1 MITTSRSKPRRSRL
15 RSRPGSIRRSPR
27 DWSKILVF
35 TVGELGSGGTGDR
48 TRRQVFESAMIMIN
62 LNTTKQN
69 HVVSTTPPLTERGY
83 SVSNIE
89 HSPDKQR
96 EGSDSDEHDE
106 NKQ

>member
-1 MITTSRSKPRRSRL
+1 
-15 RSRPGSIRRSPR
+15 
-27 DWSKILVF
+27 
-35 TVGELGSGGTGDR
+35 
-48 TRRQVFESAMIMIN
+48 MIMIN